1 MKDLGSTK
9 LDATPEVAST
19 NELPTKDADTAKAR
33 QEKAKHSSVAIAAA
47 LTAVGALFVTPRPAL
62 AEECNW
68 SSSSSCDGDGGRDG
82 GGGGGG
88 SSGDDSTGDTSPAP
102 PTPPRCTHSSGP
114 SFSPGFTPS

>member
-47 LTAVGALFVTPRPAL
+47 PG
-62 AEECNW
+62 E
-68 SSSSSCDGDGGRDG
+68 DGDRLPRTFWVSSNAAAL
-82 GGGGGG
+82 
-88 SSGDDSTGDTSPAP
+88 SSGRATRHPVQPPAFGL
-102 PTPPRCTHSSGP
+102 TR
-114 SFSPGFTPS
+114 